1 MGRRGPGL
9 GTKLALATVASIAVL
24 LTAFGV
30 VYGRLSRQGQE
41 HLVLQSEDRLGEII
55 RRSTRTAML
64 RNDRDEL
71 ATVLFEIGRQPQL
84 QRVRIYDKTGTIRYS
99 SLPTEVGVRVDLS
112 ADACDRCHSSAEPL
126 THLER
131 GERTRIYRAGGHRV
145 MGTIHPIGNDPDCS
159 NAACHVHAPGQAV
172 LGVLDVQMSLEQVDA
187 YTRRWSWNFV
197 LTSLLV
203 MAIVSG
209 LSFLLVRR
217 TFNRP
222 VKNLLAATRAVSAGN
237 LAMRVPDRFDSEL
250 SELVRAFNQMTADL
264 QEARRESEEW
274 AGTLE
279 RRVDEKSA
287 ALRRAQD
294 EMIEVEKMASLG
306 KLAAVV
312 AHEIN
317 NPLAGIRT
325 YARLLLKKMSRGAA
339 AGEAAGKAAGEAASE
354 GSPGAPFGGREAAAA
369 LGSLTGPEVADW
381 LGRIES
387 EAARCGEIVRNLL
400 AFSRSS
406 RPQVT
411 ANDLNEVI
419 RQSVRLVQHQ
429 LDLSSIQARFE
440 LDPALPAVE
449 CDAQQIKQALL
460 SILINSCEAM
470 AQGGELLVATHV
482 SGTDGHAEIV
492 CRDSGIGMDEE
503 TRKHVFEPFFTTKDG
518 TAAGGTGL
526 GLAVAYT
533 IVRSHGGTITVDSAP
548 GRGSSFLLRL
558 PCRQDR
564 GETEGES

>member
-9 GTKLALATVASIAVL
+9 GTKLALATVGSMAVL

-71 ATVLFEIGRQPQL
+71 ATVLIEIGRQPQL

-112 ADACDRCHSSAEPL
+112 ADACDRCHSSARPL

-131 GERTRIYRAGGHRV
+131 GERTRIYRSSGHRV
-145 MGTIHPIGNDPDCS
+145 MGTIHPIGNDRDCS
-159 NAACHVHAPGQAV
+159 TAMCHVHDPGQAV
-172 LGVLDVQMSLEQVDA
+172 LGVLDVQMSLEQVDD
-187 YTRRWSWNFV
+187 YTRRWTRTFV
-197 LTSLLV
+197 LSSLVVL
-203 MAIVSG
+203 ATVSG
-209 LSFLLVRR
+209 LSFLFVRR

-250 SELVRAFNQMTADL
+250 SELVQAFNQMTADL

-274 AGTLE
+274 SGTLE
-279 RRVDEKSA
+279 RRVEEKSA

-294 EMIEVEKMASLG
+294 EMIDVEKMASLG

-325 YARLLLKKMSRGAA
+325 YARLLLKKMLRGAVAPGDA
-339 AGEAAGKAAGEAASE
+339 ADGGDVLRAAPEAAPAA
-354 GSPGAPFGGREAAAA
+354 PGTLA
-369 LGSLTGPEVADW
+369 GPEVADW

-429 LDLSSIQARFE
+429 LDLSSILARLE

-449 CDAQQIKQALL
+449 CDAQQMKQAML
-460 SILINSCEAM
+460 SILINACEAM
-470 AQGGELLVATHV
+470 PQGGELAVETRL
-482 SGTDGHAEIV
+482 SGPDGQAEILL
-492 CRDSGIGMDEE
+492 RDTGIGMDEE

-548 GRGSSFLLRL
+548 GRGSSFTLHL
-558 PCRQDR
+558 PRRQQRSDS
-564 GETEGES
+564 EGES

>member
-1 MGRRGPGL
+1 M
-9 GTKLALATVASIAVL
+9 AVL

-99 SLPTEVGVRVDLS
+99 SLPAEVGVRVDLS
-112 ADACDRCHSSAEPL
+112 ADACDRCHSSARPL

-131 GERTRIYRAGGHRV
+131 SERTRIYRSEGHRV

-187 YTRRWSWNFV
+187 YTRRWSWNF
-197 LTSLLV
+197 LLSSLFV

-250 SELVRAFNQMTADL
+250 SELVQAFNQMTADL

-325 YARLLLKKMSRGAA
+325 YARLLLKKMGRDAAVEVASRGSRGAPVD
-339 AGEAAGKAAGEAASE
+339 GG
-354 GSPGAPFGGREAAAA
+354 GATAA
-369 LGSLTGPEVADW
+369 LGSLAGPEVAGW

-429 LDLSSIQARFE
+429 LDLSSIEARLD

-460 SILINSCEAM
+460 SILINACEAM
-470 AQGGELLVATHV
+470 PQGGELAVATHV
-482 SGTDGHAEIV
+482 SGTDGQAEIV
-492 CRDSGIGMDEE
+492 LWDSGMGMDEE

-548 GRGSSFLLRL
+548 GRGSRFLLRL
-558 PCRQDR
+558 PRRQER
-564 GETEGES
+564 SEAEGES